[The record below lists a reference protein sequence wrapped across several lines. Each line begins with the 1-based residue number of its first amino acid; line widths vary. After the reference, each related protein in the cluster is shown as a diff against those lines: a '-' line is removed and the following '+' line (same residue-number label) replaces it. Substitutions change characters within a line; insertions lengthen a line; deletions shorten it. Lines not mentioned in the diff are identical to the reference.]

1 MTAGAGDASK
11 FDQLAGLNAKLQEL
25 AAEREALEHE
35 WLEALEVLGE

>member
-11 FDQLAGLNAKLQEL
+11 FDELAGLNEKLQEL
-25 AAEREALEHE
+25 AGEREALEHE